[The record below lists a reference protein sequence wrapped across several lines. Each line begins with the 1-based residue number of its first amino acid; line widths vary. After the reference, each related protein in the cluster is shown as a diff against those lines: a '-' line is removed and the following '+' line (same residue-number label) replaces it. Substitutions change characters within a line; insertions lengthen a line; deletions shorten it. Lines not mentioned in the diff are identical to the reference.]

1 MKKLTYLVIICLAP
15 LGLLGQNNTTIAYI
29 EQYKDI
35 AIQEMKRTGIPA
47 SITLAQAILESSSG
61 ESVLAK
67 KSNNHFGIKCKLDWK
82 GETVLHDDD
91 TKQECFRAYPNV
103 NSSFKDHSDFLKT
116 RPNYAPLFQLDP
128 VDDSAWAYGLKKAGY
143 ATASDYPKKLLKVID
158 DYELSQ
164 YNFPELLEEVEA
176 FSTDDTF
183 EVIATPIAKPL
194 AGKSDTLI
202 VVKDTS
208 NVVAKPIV
216 FAFRNPTDTLVKV
229 DTVKSDTLNV
239 LTNTNKP
246 LIADT
251 LALKVTD
258 TLATIA
264 SAPISVNKI
273 QGIIPSDTLTVFAPK
288 KLNSLEINS
297 APAVS
302 IPVEA
307 TNSNDTSSKE
317 IAPIVVVKSIYNYP
331 KERFRVNQV
340 PAIWADAGTSLLS
353 IASTYNVSLFKL
365 FEYNH
370 LKETDLLERDQL
382 IFLAPKKK
390 EGGKT
395 IHVVREGE
403 TLYDICQSEG
413 IQLKYLLAYN
423 NLQAGANLNPGASLL
438 LVKPKEQKNKFEIIN
453 ESLNKKDTIKKQDWN
468 FFKRK
473 NK

>member
-15 LGLLGQNNTTIAYI
+15 LALLSQNNTTIAYI

-82 GETVLHDDD
+82 GETVFHDDD

-103 NSSFKDHSDFLKT
+103 NSSFKDHSDFLKN

-183 EVIATPIAKPL
+183 EVIATPVAKPL
-194 AGKSDTLI
+194 AEKADTLI

-208 NVVAKPIV
+208 GVAAKPIV
-216 FAFRNPTDTLVKV
+216 FAFSNPTDTLVKV
-229 DTVKSDTLNV
+229 DSVKSDTLNV

-246 LIADT
+246 LITDT

-258 TLATIA
+258 TLATVA
-264 SAPISVNKI
+264 SAPIYVNKI
-273 QGIIPSDTLTVFAPK
+273 NGIIPNDTLTVFAPK
-288 KLNSLEINS
+288 KINSLEINS
-297 APAVS
+297 APTLSKPAES
-302 IPVEA
+302 A
-307 TNSNDTSSKE
+307 NNNDTSSKA
-317 IAPIVVVKSIYNYP
+317 IASIVLVKPIYNYP
-331 KERFRVNQV
+331 KEKFRVNQV
-340 PAIWADAGTSLLS
+340 PAVWANAGTSLLS
-353 IASTYNVSLFKL
+353 IASAYNVSLFKL

-370 LKETDLLERDQL
+370 LKETDLLEADQL
-382 IFLAPKKK
+382 IFIAPKKK
-390 EGGKT
+390 EGNKT
-395 IHVVREGE
+395 IHIVKEGE
-403 TLYDICQSEG
+403 TLYAICQSEG

-423 NLQAGANLNPGASLL
+423 NLQNGASINTGTSLL
-438 LVKPKEQKNKFEIIN
+438 LVKPKEQKNKFEIIT
-453 ESLNKKDTIKKQDWN
+453 ESLNKKDTIKKEDWN

>member
-1 MKKLTYLVIICLAP
+1 M
-15 LGLLGQNNTTIAYI
+15 
-29 EQYKDI
+29 
-35 AIQEMKRTGIPA
+35 
-47 SITLAQAILESSSG
+47 
-61 ESVLAK
+61 
-67 KSNNHFGIKCKLDWK
+67 
-82 GETVLHDDD
+82 
-91 TKQECFRAYPNV
+91 
-103 NSSFKDHSDFLKT
+103 
-116 RPNYAPLFQLDP
+116 
-128 VDDSAWAYGLKKAGY
+128 
-143 ATASDYPKKLLKVID
+143 
-158 DYELSQ
+158 
-164 YNFPELLEEVEA
+164 
-176 FSTDDTF
+176 
-183 EVIATPIAKPL
+183 
-194 AGKSDTLI
+194 
-202 VVKDTS
+202 
-208 NVVAKPIV
+208 
-216 FAFRNPTDTLVKV
+216 
-229 DTVKSDTLNV
+229 
-239 LTNTNKP
+239 
-246 LIADT
+246 
-251 LALKVTD
+251 
-258 TLATIA
+258 
-264 SAPISVNKI
+264 
-273 QGIIPSDTLTVFAPK
+273 
-288 KLNSLEINS
+288 
-297 APAVS
+297 
-302 IPVEA
+302 EA

>member
-1 MKKLTYLVIICLAP
+1 MKKLTYIFIICLAP
-15 LGLLGQNNTTIAYI
+15 LGLLGQHNTTIAYI

-61 ESVLAK
+61 ESELAK

-82 GETVLHDDD
+82 GETVFHDDD

-143 ATASDYPKKLLKVID
+143 ATASDYPRKLLKVID

-183 EVIATPIAKPL
+183 EVIATPTATPL
-194 AGKSDTLI
+194 AGKPDTLI
-202 VVKDTS
+202 VIKDTS

-216 FAFRNPTDTLVKV
+216 FAFSKPIDSLVKE
-229 DTVKSDTLNV
+229 DTIKSDTLNV
-239 LTNTNKP
+239 LTNTNKI
-246 LIADT
+246 LI
-251 LALKVTD
+251 TD
-258 TLATIA
+258 TIATVA
-264 SAPISVNKI
+264 SAPLSVNKI
-273 QGIIPSDTLTVFAPK
+273 QGIKPTDTLMVLAPK

-297 APAVS
+297 APTLS
-302 IPVEA
+302 KPVEI
-307 TNSNDTSSKE
+307 TNNNDTSSK
-317 IAPIVVVKSIYNYP
+317 ALSSIVLAKPIYNYP
-331 KERFRVNQV
+331 KEKFRVNQV

-353 IASTYNVSLFKL
+353 IASAYNVSLFKL

-370 LKETDLLERDQL
+370 LKETDLLQSDQL

-390 EGGKT
+390 EGNKT
-395 IHVVREGE
+395 IHIVKEGE
-403 TLYDICQSEG
+403 TLYAICQSEG

-423 NLQAGANLNPGASLL
+423 NLQAGANLKTGASLV
-438 LVKPKEQKNKFEIIN
+438 LVKPKEQKNKFEIIT
-453 ESLNKKDTIKKQDWN
+453 ESLNKKDIIKKEDWN

>member
-1 MKKLTYLVIICLAP
+1 MKKLTYLFIICLAP
-15 LGLLGQNNTTIAYI
+15 LGLLGQNNTTITYI

-82 GETVLHDDD
+82 GETVYHDDD

-103 NSSFKDHSDFLKT
+103 NSSFKDHSDFLKN

-183 EVIATPIAKPL
+183 EVIATPVAKPL
-194 AGKSDTLI
+194 PEKADTLI

-208 NVVAKPIV
+208 GVAAKPIV
-216 FAFRNPTDTLVKV
+216 FAFRNETDSLVK
-229 DTVKSDTLNV
+229 
-239 LTNTNKP
+239 
-246 LIADT
+246 ADT
-251 LALKVTD
+251 IKTIMPSLVIKDTTVSKGTD
-258 TLATIA
+258 SLTTVVNIPL
-264 SAPISVNKI
+264 SVNKI
-273 QGIIPSDTLTVFAPK
+273 NGIIPNDTLTVFAPK
-288 KLNSLEINS
+288 KINSLEINT
-297 APAVS
+297 APTVSNIKNSNDS
-302 IPVEA
+302 IPVA
-307 TNSNDTSSKE
+307 VNK
-317 IAPIVVVKSIYNYP
+317 PIYNYP
-331 KERFRVNQV
+331 KEKFRVNQV
-340 PAIWADAGTSLLS
+340 PAVWANAGTSLLS
-353 IASTYNVSLFKL
+353 IASAYNVSLFKL
-365 FEYNH
+365 LEYNH
-370 LKETDLLERDQL
+370 LKETDLLEADQL

-390 EGGKT
+390 EGNKT
-395 IHVVREGE
+395 IHIIKEGE
-403 TLYDICQSEG
+403 TLYAISQSEG
-413 IQLKYLLAYN
+413 IQIKYLLAYN
-423 NLQAGANLNPGASLL
+423 NIQPTAILKIGASLL
-438 LVKPKEQKNKFEIIN
+438 LVKPKEQKSNFEIIKA
-453 ESLNKKDTIKKQDWN
+453 SLNQKDTIKKEDWN

-473 NK
+473 K

>member
-1 MKKLTYLVIICLAP
+1 MKKLNYIFIICLAP
-15 LGLLGQNNTTIAYI
+15 FGLLGQNNITITYI

-35 AIQEMKRTGIPA
+35 AIKEMKRTGIPA
-47 SITLAQAILESSSG
+47 SITLAQAVLESSSG

-82 GETVLHDDD
+82 GETVFHDDD
-91 TKQECFRAYPNV
+91 AKQECFRAYPNV
-103 NSSFKDHSDFLKT
+103 NSSFKDHSDFLKN

-143 ATASDYPKKLLKVID
+143 ATASDYPKKLLKVIE

-183 EVIATPIAKPL
+183 EVIATPTATPL
-194 AGKSDTLI
+194 ASKPDTLI

-208 NVVAKPIV
+208 NLATKPIV
-216 FAFRNPTDTLVKV
+216 FAFRNPTDSLVKV
-229 DTVKSDTLNV
+229 DTIKIDTINV
-239 LTNTNKP
+239 LTNTTNS
-246 LIADT
+246 LITDTLTLKVNDT
-251 LALKVTD
+251 LAIV
-258 TLATIA
+258 A
-264 SAPISVNKI
+264 SAPLSVNKI
-273 QGIIPSDTLTVFAPK
+273 QGIIPNDTLTVLAPK

-297 APAVS
+297 TPTLS
-302 IPVEA
+302 KPVEA
-307 TNSNDTSSKE
+307 TNSNDTSSKVN
-317 IAPIVVVKSIYNYP
+317 ALIVEVKPIYNYP
-331 KERFRVNQV
+331 KERFRVNLV

-370 LKETDLLERDQL
+370 LKEIDLLERAQL

-390 EGGKT
+390 EGSKT
-395 IHVVREGE
+395 IHIVREGE

-413 IQLKYLLAYN
+413 IQIKYLLAYN
-423 NLQAGANLNPGASLL
+423 NLQSGTSLKTGASLL

-453 ESLNKKDTIKKQDWN
+453 ESLNKKDTIKKEDWN

>member
-1 MKKLTYLVIICLAP
+1 M
-15 LGLLGQNNTTIAYI
+15 
-29 EQYKDI
+29 
-35 AIQEMKRTGIPA
+35 
-47 SITLAQAILESSSG
+47 
-61 ESVLAK
+61 
-67 KSNNHFGIKCKLDWK
+67 
-82 GETVLHDDD
+82 
-91 TKQECFRAYPNV
+91 
-103 NSSFKDHSDFLKT
+103 
-116 RPNYAPLFQLDP
+116 
-128 VDDSAWAYGLKKAGY
+128 
-143 ATASDYPKKLLKVID
+143 ID

-288 KLNSLEINS
+288 K
-297 APAVS
+297 
-302 IPVEA
+302 
-307 TNSNDTSSKE
+307 TK
-317 IAPIVVVKSIYNYP
+317 
-331 KERFRVNQV
+331 
-340 PAIWADAGTSLLS
+340 
-353 IASTYNVSLFKL
+353 
-365 FEYNH
+365 
-370 LKETDLLERDQL
+370 
-382 IFLAPKKK
+382 
-390 EGGKT
+390 
-395 IHVVREGE
+395 
-403 TLYDICQSEG
+403 
-413 IQLKYLLAYN
+413 
-423 NLQAGANLNPGASLL
+423 
-438 LVKPKEQKNKFEIIN
+438 
-453 ESLNKKDTIKKQDWN
+453 
-468 FFKRK
+468 
-473 NK
+473 